1 MTPPIGSGLT
11 RRQFVVISATVGI
24 AAAEYLTSVTQPWS
38 ADAST
43 RATSSDGQE
52 IWADLLEGNRRL
64 VAGTGGEPPTG
75 GQPRAIVLGCSDSAV
90 TPSTVFD
97 KALGDLHVIRA
108 PGALADQAALRLVEE
123 AVQQLGTGL
132 LVVLGHDTCGV
143 SATLSA
149 SAVVQHS
156 ARALLEDS
164 VIIRRA
170 VSTGRILIVKAL
182 YRLATGEVVKLG

>member
-1 MTPPIGSGLT
+1 MTPPIGSGLS

-24 AAAEYLTSVTQPWS
+24 AAAEYLTSATQPWT

-43 RATSSDGQE
+43 RATSADGEQ

-64 VAGTGGEPPTG
+64 VAGMGGEPATG
-75 GQPRAIVLGCSDSAV
+75 GQPRAIVLGCSDSTV

-97 KALGDLHVIRA
+97 RALGDLYVVRA
-108 PGALADQAALRLVEE
+108 PGAIADAAAMRSIEQ

-132 LVVLGHDTCGV
+132 LVILGHDTCGV

-149 SAVVQHS
+149 AAGVRHS
-156 ARALLEDS
+156 ARALVEDS
-164 VIIRRA
+164 VIIQRA
-170 VSTGRILIVKAL
+170 VRAGRILIVKAL
-182 YRLATGEVVKLG
+182 YRLATGEVVKLA